1 MVGEEGKSGMK
12 PFQVVLLA
20 IISYLMGS
28 ISFAYLIGKKLKRID
43 VKDYGNPGAATVY
56 REVSRPAGA
65 LVFILDV
72 AKAIIPVLIAMK
84 IFCPGWEECPN
95 CWPVVLIA
103 SLIVVG
109 HNWPIYYRFQ
119 GGAGL
124 SCSIG
129 VLLCLLPRELFIVLP
144 IGALAAGIF
153 WKIFAF
159 AKFKSTVP
167 GGAMVG
173 MTILPFLTKFT
184 FHEPPALFILT
195 FILPALAAIKKF
207 PLFKVKILPL
217 FIRQKG

>member
-1 MVGEEGKSGMK
+1 MNLLGIIS
-12 PFQVVLLA
+12 LA

-28 ISFAYLIGKKLKRID
+28 ISFAYLIGKKLKGID
-43 VKDYGNPGAATVY
+43 IKEYGNPGAATVY
-56 REVSRPAGA
+56 REVGRPAGA
-65 LVFILDV
+65 LVLILDV
-72 AKAIIPVLIAMK
+72 AKAVIPTYIVLKVLHFDYK
-84 IFCPGWEECPN
+84 I
-95 CWPVVLIA
+95 VVLIA

-129 VLLCLLPRELFIVLP
+129 ILLCLLPRELFIILP

-184 FHEPPALFILT
+184 FHEPPALFTLT

>member
-1 MVGEEGKSGMK
+1 MVEEEEKEEGMK
-12 PFQVVLLA
+12 LFEIISLA
-20 IISYLMGS
+20 IISYLIGS
-28 ISFAYLIGKKLKRID
+28 ISFAYLIGKKLKGID
-43 VKDYGNPGAATVY
+43 VKDYGNAGAATVY

-65 LVFILDV
+65 LVLILDV
-72 AKAIIPVLIAMK
+72 TKAIIPTYIVLKMLGLDYK
-84 IFCPGWEECPN
+84 I
-95 CWPVVLIA
+95 VVLIA
-103 SLIVVG
+103 SLTVVG
-109 HNWPIYYRFQ
+109 HNWPIYYRFR

-129 VLLCLLPRELFIVLP
+129 VLLCLLPRELFIILP

-184 FHEPPALFILT
+184 FNEPPALFALT

-207 PLFKVKILPL
+207 PLFKVKVLPL
-217 FIRQKG
+217 FKRRSAELR

>member
-1 MVGEEGKSGMK
+1 MNLSR
-12 PFQVVLLA
+12 VVLLA

-28 ISFAYLIGKKLKRID
+28 ISFAYLIGKKLKGID

-56 REVSRPAGA
+56 REVGQPAGA
-65 LVFILDV
+65 LVLILDV
-72 AKAIIPVLIAMK
+72 AKAVIPTYIALKVLHFDCK
-84 IFCPGWEECPN
+84 I
-95 CWPVVLIA
+95 VVLIA
-103 SLIVVG
+103 SLTVVG

-184 FHEPPALFILT
+184 FNEPPALFVLT

>member
-1 MVGEEGKSGMK
+1 MK
-12 PFQVVLLA
+12 LFE
-20 IISYLMGS
+20 IISLALIGYLLGS
-28 ISFAYLIGKKLKRID
+28 ISFAYLVGKKLRGID
-43 VKDYGNPGAATVY
+43 IKDYGNPGAATVY

-72 AKAIIPVLIAMK
+72 AKAVIPILIGMR
-84 IFCPGWEECPN
+84 IFYPEWRIFHLAGERPN
-95 CWPVVLIA
+95 CWSVVLIA
-103 SLIVVG
+103 SLTVVG
-109 HNWPIYYRFQ
+109 HNWPIYYRFR

-129 VLLCLLPRELFIVLP
+129 VLLCLLPRELFIILP
-144 IGALAAGIF
+144 LGALAAGIF
-153 WKIFAF
+153 WKIFAS

-184 FHEPPALFILT
+184 FHEPPALFALT
-195 FILPALAAIKKF
+195 FILPALAAIRKLS
-207 PLFKVKILPL
+207 LFKVKVLPL

>member
-1 MVGEEGKSGMK
+1 MNLLEITS
-12 PFQVVLLA
+12 LA
-20 IISYLMGS
+20 IITYLVGS

-43 VKDYGNPGAATVY
+43 VKDYGNPGAATIY
-56 REVSRPAGA
+56 REVGRPAGA

-72 AKAIIPVLIAMK
+72 AKAIIPTYIALK
-84 IFCPGWEECPN
+84 ILHLDYKI
-95 CWPVVLIA
+95 VVLIA
-103 SLIVVG
+103 SLTVVG
-109 HNWPIYYRFQ
+109 HNWPIYYRFR

-129 VLLCLLPRELFIVLP
+129 VLLCLLPRELSIIFP
-144 IGALAAGIF
+144 ISALAAAVF
-153 WKIFAF
+153 WKVFAF

-184 FHEPPALFILT
+184 FHEPPALFTLT

-207 PLFKVKILPL
+207 PLFKVKVLPL
-217 FIRQKG
+217 FKRRSAEVR

>member
-1 MVGEEGKSGMK
+1 MN

-20 IISYLMGS
+20 IIGYLMGS
-28 ISFAYLIGKKLKRID
+28 ISFAYLIGKKLRGID

-56 REVSRPAGA
+56 REVGRPAGA
-65 LVFILDV
+65 LVFVLDV
-72 AKAIIPVLIAMK
+72 AKAVIPTYIALKVLRLDYK
-84 IFCPGWEECPN
+84 V
-95 CWPVVLIA
+95 VVLVAVLTVI
-103 SLIVVG
+103 G
-109 HNWPIYYRFQ
+109 HNWPIYHRFQ

-129 VLLCLLPRELFIVLP
+129 VLLCLLPRELFIILP
-144 IGALAAGIF
+144 IGVLAAGIF

-184 FHEPPALFILT
+184 FNEPPALFVLT

>member
-1 MVGEEGKSGMK
+1 MVEEERMNFLGIIS
-12 PFQVVLLA
+12 LA
-20 IISYLMGS
+20 IITYLVGS
-28 ISFAYLIGKKLKRID
+28 ISFAYLIGKKLKGID
-43 VKDYGNPGAATVY
+43 VKDYGNAGAATVY

-72 AKAIIPVLIAMK
+72 TKAIIPTYIALKVLHLDYK
-84 IFCPGWEECPN
+84 V
-95 CWPVVLIA
+95 VVLIA
-103 SLIVVG
+103 SLTVVG
-109 HNWPIYYRFQ
+109 HNWPIYYRFR

-129 VLLCLLPRELFIVLP
+129 VLLCLLPRELSIIFP
-144 IGALAAGIF
+144 ISALAAAVF
-153 WKIFAF
+153 WKVFAF

-184 FHEPPALFILT
+184 FNEPPALFALT

-207 PLFKVKILPL
+207 PLFKVKVLPL
-217 FIRQKG
+217 FIRQRR

>member
-1 MVGEEGKSGMK
+1 MVEEEGMRL
-12 PFQVVLLA
+12 FQIILLA

-28 ISFAYLIGKKLKRID
+28 ISFAYLIGKKLKGID
-43 VKDYGNPGAATVY
+43 IKEYGNPGAATVY
-56 REVSRPAGA
+56 REVGRPAGA
-65 LVFILDV
+65 LVLILDV
-72 AKAIIPVLIAMK
+72 AKAVIPTYIALKVLHFDYK
-84 IFCPGWEECPN
+84 I
-95 CWPVVLIA
+95 VVLIA
-103 SLIVVG
+103 SLTVVG
-109 HNWPIYYRFQ
+109 HNWPIYYWFR

-129 VLLCLLPRELFIVLP
+129 ILLCLLPRELFIILP
-144 IGALAAGIF
+144 IGALAAGIS

-184 FHEPPALFILT
+184 FHEPPALFTLT

-217 FIRQKG
+217 FIRRKG